1 MQRHVA
7 ARHDRIAA
15 GALLTMKTPL
25 EAPERQVAEETSAK
39 PEKQAPASVIDTS
52 KMSKGKREALELAEA
67 SRDPLDERGS
77 FASNLFIGRYDF
89 NRIYPW
95 PEQSA
100 EDREAGKEFLASLE
114 KYLKENIDADEIDRT
129 GEIPQK
135 NIDDLFAMGAFGVKI
150 PKQYQGLGLSQ
161 VNYGRAA
168 MLLGSWD
175 ANLTALVSAHQS
187 IGVPQPLLLFGTDEQ
202 KKKYLPRVARHE
214 ISAFALTEWNAGSDP
229 ANMSLRADPSED
241 GSAFILN
248 GEKLWC
254 TNLIKAG
261 VLVVMAVTAPKIV
274 NGRERKQI
282 TAFIVDVDS
291 PGLEITYRCRFMG
304 LRALYNGI
312 VKFTNVR
319 VPRDNMIAKE
329 GQGLKVA
336 LTTLNT
342 GRLTIPAACVGLSK
356 RLLEISRKWA
366 SERIQWGGPI
376 GKHSAI
382 AGKIAEMAG
391 NTFAMEAMTFQ
402 TSGLVDR
409 KAADLRIETAMCKMW
424 STETTWKI
432 ADDAMQVRGG
442 RGYETAQSLAGRGEE
457 AIPVERFLRDCRIN
471 TIFEGSSEIM
481 RLFIAREALD
491 PHLKVGGAIFNTT
504 LPMSERLKAVFTS
517 GKFYAGWYPRQ
528 WFSSGAGKID
538 NLHRDLQKHVDYGAR
553 TSKKLARGL
562 FHAMAR
568 FGPKLD
574 REQLLLS
581 RFVGIAT
588 ELFAI
593 SATCSFA
600 QYKID
605 HGESADE
612 VLSVANYFCK
622 SARARIDGYFAGARR
637 NVDKSGYQL
646 TQELLADKHATLRE
660 GIVR

>member
-1 MQRHVA
+1 
-7 ARHDRIAA
+7 
-15 GALLTMKTPL
+15 MKSSL
-25 EAPERQVAEETSAK
+25 EAPEKQIAEETTAK
-39 PEKQAPASVIDTS
+39 PTTTAPVIDTS
-52 KMSKGKREALELAEA
+52 KMSAGKAAALELAES

-77 FASNLFIGRYDF
+77 FASNLFIGRFDF
-89 NRIYPW
+89 DRIFPF
-95 PEQSA
+95 PTQTA
-100 EDREAGKEFLASLE
+100 EDKATGEGFLAQLRS
-114 KYLKENIDADEIDRT
+114 YLRDNVDADEIDRT

-135 NIDDLFAMGAFGVKI
+135 NIDELFAMGAFAIKI
-150 PKQYQGLGLSQ
+150 PQQYEGLGLSQ

-175 ANLTALVSAHQS
+175 ENLTALVSAHQS
-187 IGVPQPLLLFGTDEQ
+187 IGVPQPLLLFGTEEQ
-202 KKKYLPRVARHE
+202 KKKYLPRVARRE

-229 ANMSLRADPSED
+229 ANMSLRAEPTED
-241 GSAFILN
+241 GSVFILN

-261 VLVVMAVTAPKIV
+261 VLVVMARTPSKMVG
-274 NGRERKQI
+274 GRERKQI

-291 PGLEITYRCRFMG
+291 PGLEITYRCHFMG

-312 VKFTNVR
+312 VKFTNVH
-319 VPRDNMIAKE
+319 VPRENMIAKE

-342 GRLTIPAACVGLSK
+342 GRLTLPAACTGLSK
-356 RLLEISRKWA
+356 RLLEICRKWA
-366 SERIQWGGPI
+366 SERIQWGVPI
-376 GKHSAI
+376 GKHAAI

-391 NTFAMEAMTFQ
+391 NVFAMEAITFL
-402 TSGLVDR
+402 TSALVDR
-409 KAADLRIETAMCKMW
+409 KAGDLRIETAMCKMW
-424 STETTWKI
+424 ATETTWRI

-442 RGYETAQSLAGRGEE
+442 RGYETAQSLAGRGE
-457 AIPVERFLRDCRIN
+457 APIAVERFLRDCRVN

-491 PHLKVGGAIFNTT
+491 PHLKVGGAIFNTQ
-504 LPMSERLKAVFTS
+504 LPKSERLKAVFSS

-528 WFSSGAGKID
+528 WLPNGANKID
-538 NLHRDLQKHVDYGAR
+538 NLHGTLRGHVDYAAR
-553 TSKKLARGL
+553 TSKRLARGL

-593 SATCSFA
+593 SATCSYA
-600 QYKID
+600 QWLLGQGKP
-605 HGESADE
+605 ADE
-612 VLSVANYFCK
+612 ILSVADYFCR
-622 SARARIDGYFAGARR
+622 SARMRIDHHFAGTAL
-637 NVDKSGYQL
+637 NADKRGYNLVQD
-646 TQELLADKHATLRE
+646 LLAGKHEMLRQ
-660 GIVR
+660 GIV

>member
-1 MQRHVA
+1 
-7 ARHDRIAA
+7 
-15 GALLTMKTPL
+15 MKTPL
-25 EAPERQVAEETSAK
+25 DAPPEQVKAETGVKETVKEAP
-39 PEKQAPASVIDTS
+39 APVIDTA
-52 KMSKGKREALELAEA
+52 KMSKGQREALELAEA

-89 NRIYPW
+89 DRIFPW

-100 EDREAGKEFLASLE
+100 EDREAGKEFLANLE

-135 NIDDLFAMGAFGVKI
+135 NIDELFAMGAFGVKI
-150 PKQYQGLGLSQ
+150 PKQYEGLGLSQ

-175 ANLTALVSAHQS
+175 ENLTALVSAHQS

-202 KKKYLPRVARHE
+202 KKKYLPRVARRE

-229 ANMSLRADPSED
+229 ANMSLRADPTED

-261 VLVVMAVTAPKIV
+261 VLVVMAKTPPKIV
-274 NGRERKQI
+274 NGKERKQI

-291 PGLEITYRCRFMG
+291 PGLEITYRCHFMG
-304 LRALYNGI
+304 LRALYNGV
-312 VKFTNVR
+312 VKFTNVKVAR
-319 VPRDNMIAKE
+319 ENMIAKE

-342 GRLTIPAACVGLSK
+342 GRLTLPAACVGVSK

-366 SERIQWGGPI
+366 GERIQWGVPI
-376 GKHSAI
+376 GQHSAI
-382 AGKIAEMAG
+382 AGKVAEMAA
-391 NTFAMEAMTFQ
+391 NTFAMEAMTFL

-409 KAADLRIETAMCKMW
+409 KAGDLRIETAMCKMW

-432 ADDAMQVRGG
+432 SDDAMQVRGG

-457 AIPVERFLRDCRIN
+457 PIPVERFLRDCRIN

-491 PHLKVGGAIFNTT
+491 PHLKVSGAALNSQ
-504 LPMSERLKAVFTS
+504 LPLAERLKAAFKA
-517 GKFYAGWYPRQ
+517 GMFYAGWYPRQ
-528 WFSSGAGKID
+528 FLPLGAG
-538 NLHRDLQKHVDYGAR
+538 NLRGAHP
-553 TSKKLARGL
+553 KLAGHLRY
-562 FHAMAR
+562 A
-568 FGPKLD
+568 
-574 REQLLLS
+574 S
-581 RFVGIAT
+581 RSSRR
-588 ELFAI
+588 L
-593 SATCSFA
+593 
-600 QYKID
+600 
-605 HGESADE
+605 
-612 VLSVANYFCK
+612 
-622 SARARIDGYFAGARR
+622 ARR
-637 NVDKSGYQL
+637 
-646 TQELLADKHATLRE
+646 
-660 GIVR
+660 

>member
-1 MQRHVA
+1 
-7 ARHDRIAA
+7 
-15 GALLTMKTPL
+15 MKSSL
-25 EAPERQVAEETSAK
+25 EAPEKRIAEETSAK
-39 PEKQAPASVIDTS
+39 PQKAAPSSVIDTS
-52 KMSKGKREALELAEA
+52 KMSKGQREALELAEA
-67 SRDPLDERGS
+67 SRDPLDDRGS

-89 NRIYPW
+89 DRIYPY
-95 PEQSA
+95 PAQTE
-100 EDREAGKEFLASLE
+100 EDRAAGAEFLE
-114 KYLKENIDADEIDRT
+114 KIETYLREHVDPDEIDRT
-129 GEIPQK
+129 GEIPPENFK
-135 NIDDLFAMGAFGVKI
+135 GLAEIGAFGIKV
-150 PKQYQGLGLSQ
+150 PKKYGGLGLSQ
-161 VNYGRAA
+161 SNYGRAA
-168 MLLGSWD
+168 VLLGSWD
-175 ANLTALVSAHQS
+175 GNVAALVSAHQS
-187 IGVPQPLLLFGTDEQ
+187 IGVAQPLLLFGTEEQ
-202 KKKYLPRVARHE
+202 KQKYLPRVAAGE
-214 ISAFALTEWNAGSDP
+214 ISAFALTETHAGSDP
-229 ANMSLRADPSED
+229 ATLSLRAEPTPD
-241 GSAFILN
+241 GSEFILN

-254 TNLIKAG
+254 TNGVKAG
-261 VLVVMAVTAPKIV
+261 VLVVMARTPPKIV
-274 NGRERKQI
+274 NGKERKQI

-304 LRALYNGI
+304 LRALYNGV

-319 VPRDNMIAKE
+319 VARENMIAKE

-342 GRLTIPAACVGLSK
+342 GRLTLPAACVGVSK

-366 SERIQWGGPI
+366 GERIQWGVPI
-376 GKHSAI
+376 GKHAAI

-391 NTFAMEAMTFQ
+391 NVFAMEAMTFL
-402 TSGLVDR
+402 SSALLDR
-409 KAADLRIETAMCKMW
+409 KAGDIRIETAMCKMW
-424 STETTWKI
+424 ATEGTWRI

-442 RGYETAQSLAGRGEE
+442 RGYETAQSLAGRGEPPI
-457 AIPVERFLRDCRIN
+457 AVERFLRDCRVN

-491 PHLKVGGAIFNTT
+491 PHLKVGGAIFNTQ
-504 LPMSERLKAVFTS
+504 LPMAERAKAVFTS

-538 NLHRDLQKHVDYGAR
+538 NLHRDLQKHVDYAAR

-605 HGESADE
+605 HGESPDN
-612 VLSVANYFCK
+612 VLSVTNYFCR
-622 SARARIDGYFAGARR
+622 SAKIRIDNYFAGTRR
-637 NVDKSGYQL
+637 NVDKRGYQV
-646 TQELLADKHATLRE
+646 TQELLAGKHSTLRE

>member
-1 MQRHVA
+1 
-7 ARHDRIAA
+7 
-15 GALLTMKTPL
+15 MKSPL
-25 EAPERQVAEETSAK
+25 EAPEKQIAEETSAK
-39 PEKQAPASVIDTS
+39 PEQRAAPVSVIDTS

-89 NRIYPW
+89 DRIYPW

-100 EDREAGKEFLASLE
+100 EDREAGKEFLANLK
-114 KYLKENIDADEIDRT
+114 KYLRENLDADEIDRT

-135 NIDDLFAMGAFGVKI
+135 NIEELFAMGAFGVKI
-150 PKQYQGLGLSQ
+150 PKQYEGLGLSQ

-175 ANLTALVSAHQS
+175 ENLTALVSAHQS
-187 IGVPQPLLLFGTDEQ
+187 IGVAQPLLLFGTDDQ
-202 KKKYLPRVARHE
+202 KKRYLPRVARKE

-229 ANMSLRADPSED
+229 ANMSCRADPTED
-241 GSAFILN
+241 GSAFVLN

-261 VLVVMAVTAPKIV
+261 VLVVMAVTPPKIV
-274 NGRERKQI
+274 NGKERKQI
-282 TAFIVDVDS
+282 TAFIVDVNW
-291 PGLEITYRCRFMG
+291 PGVEITYRCRFMG

-319 VPRDNMIAKE
+319 VPRENMIAKE

-356 RLLEISRKWA
+356 RLIEICRKWA
-366 SERIQWGGPI
+366 KERVQWGVPI
-376 GKHSAI
+376 GQHYAI

-391 NTFAMEAMTFQ
+391 NVFAMEAMTFL
-402 TSGLVDR
+402 TSALVDR
-409 KAADLRIETAMCKMW
+409 KAGDLRIETAMCKMW
-424 STETTWKI
+424 STETTWRI
-432 ADDAMQVRGG
+432 ADEAMQVRGG
-442 RGYETAQSLAGRGEE
+442 RGYETAESLAGRGEE
-457 AIPVERFLRDCRIN
+457 PVAVERFLRDCRIN
-471 TIFEGSSEIM
+471 MIFEGSSEIM

-491 PHLKVGGAIFNTT
+491 PHLKVGGAIFNTQ
-504 LPMSERLKAVFTS
+504 LPMSERGKALFTS
-517 GKFYAGWYPRQ
+517 GKFYASWYPKQ
-528 WFSSGAGKID
+528 WMPASAGDVDK
-538 NLHRDLQKHVDYGAR
+538 LHEELRPFVRYGAR
-553 TSKKLARGL
+553 ASKRLARGL

-581 RFVGIAT
+581 RFVGVAT

-593 SATCSFA
+593 SATCSYA
-600 QYKID
+600 QWLLGQGKPAAEVVAVADYFCRSARMRID
-605 HGESADE
+605 HH
-612 VLSVANYFCK
+612 
-622 SARARIDGYFAGARR
+622 FAGTAR
-637 NVDKSGYQL
+637 N
-646 TQELLADKHATLRE
+646 ADKRGYA
-660 GIVR
+660 

>member
-1 MQRHVA
+1 
-7 ARHDRIAA
+7 
-15 GALLTMKTPL
+15 MKSSL
-25 EAPERQVAEETSAK
+25 EAPEKQISEETSAK
-39 PEKQAPASVIDTS
+39 PQKQAPASVIDTS

-95 PEQSA
+95 PEQSG
-100 EDREAGKEFLASLE
+100 EDRAAGREFLASLE
-114 KYLKENIDADEIDRT
+114 KYLRENIDADEIDRT

-150 PKQYQGLGLSQ
+150 PKQYEGLGLSQ

-175 ANLTALVSAHQS
+175 ENLTALVSAHQS

-229 ANMSLRADPSED
+229 ANMSLRADPTED

-261 VLVVMAVTAPKIV
+261 VLVVMAKTAPKIV
-274 NGRERKQI
+274 NGKERKQI

-319 VPRDNMIAKE
+319 VPRENMIAKE

-366 SERIQWGGPI
+366 SERIQWGVPI
-376 GKHSAI
+376 GQHSAI

-391 NTFAMEAMTFQ
+391 NTFAMEAMTFL

-409 KAADLRIETAMCKMW
+409 KAGDLRIETAMCKMW

-432 ADDAMQVRGG
+432 SDDAMQVRGG

-491 PHLKVGGAIFNTT
+491 PHLKVGGAIFNTQ
-504 LPMSERLKAVFTS
+504 LPMSERVKAVFTS

-528 WFSSGAGKID
+528 WFSSGAGKVD
-538 NLHRDLQKHVDYGAR
+538 NLDRHLQKHVDYAAR

-600 QYKID
+600 QSKID
-605 HGESADE
+605 RGESAEE
-612 VLSVANYFCK
+612 VLSVANYFCN
-622 SARARIDGYFAGARR
+622 SARARIDNYFAGARR
-637 NVDKSGYQL
+637 NVDKRGYQL
-646 TQELLADKHATLRE
+646 TQELLAGKHSSLRE

>member
-1 MQRHVA
+1 MSIT
-7 ARHDRIAA
+7 DD
-15 GALLTMKTPL
+15 GACF
-25 EAPERQVAEETSAK
+25 S
-39 PEKQAPASVIDTS
+39 
-52 KMSKGKREALELAEA
+52 G
-67 SRDPLDERGS
+67 
-77 FASNLFIGRYDF
+77 F
-89 NRIYPW
+89 
-95 PEQSA
+95 
-100 EDREAGKEFLASLE
+100 
-114 KYLKENIDADEIDRT
+114 
-129 GEIPQK
+129 
-135 NIDDLFAMGAFGVKI
+135 
-150 PKQYQGLGLSQ
+150 
-161 VNYGRAA
+161 
-168 MLLGSWD
+168 
-175 ANLTALVSAHQS
+175 ALVSAHQS

-229 ANMSLRADPSED
+229 ANMSLRADPTED

-261 VLVVMAVTAPKIV
+261 VLVVMAVTPPKIV

-312 VKFTNVR
+312 VKFTNVH
-319 VPRDNMIAKE
+319 VPRENMIAKE

-366 SERIQWGGPI
+366 SERIQWGVPI
-376 GKHSAI
+376 GQHSAI

-391 NTFAMEAMTFQ
+391 NTFAMEAMTFL

-409 KAADLRIETAMCKMW
+409 KAGDLRIETAMCKMW

-432 ADDAMQVRGG
+432 SDDAMQVRGG

-504 LPMSERLKAVFTS
+504 LPTSERLKAVFTS

-528 WFSSGAGKID
+528 WFSSGAGKVD
-538 NLHRDLQKHVDYGAR
+538 NLHRHLQKHVDYSAR

-605 HGESADE
+605 HGESAEE
-612 VLSVANYFCK
+612 VLSVANYFCN
-622 SARARIDGYFAGARR
+622 SARARIDHYFAGARR
-637 NVDKSGYQL
+637 NADKRGYQL
-646 TQELLADKHATLRE
+646 TQELLAGKHSSLRE